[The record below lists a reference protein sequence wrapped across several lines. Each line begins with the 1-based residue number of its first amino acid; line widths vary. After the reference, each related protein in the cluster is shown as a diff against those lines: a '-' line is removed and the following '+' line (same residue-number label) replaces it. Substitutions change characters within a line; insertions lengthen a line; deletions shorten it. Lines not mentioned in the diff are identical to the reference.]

1 MFLLKINNN
10 LLLCFSIIVHDE
22 SQHWHLRFVQLNF
35 DVLKKLYNWNMVKG
49 LSSINHPNQVCGDCI
64 LGKNLKA
71 PFLSENLAR
80 ATEPLEL
87 VYKDLCEMR
96 HSSNRYFLTFIDDYN
111 RKFWVYFLKEKSY
124 AFNIFCQFKS
134 FTEKQN
140 GYYLKVLRSDGGGKY
155 FSSQFN
161 QFGSNMSSI
170 IKARL
175 ALASA
180 EQYYWK

>member
-1 MFLLKINNN
+1 MLISFKKRDIFHIENGVCELKDDQHRLIVRVTIIKNMMFLLKINNN

-111 RKFWVYFLKEKSY
+111 RKF
-124 AFNIFCQFKS
+124 
-134 FTEKQN
+134 
-140 GYYLKVLRSDGGGKY
+140 
-155 FSSQFN
+155 
-161 QFGSNMSSI
+161 
-170 IKARL
+170 
-175 ALASA
+175 
-180 EQYYWK
+180 